1 MHMHMHI
8 HMHMHMHMHI
18 HMRMHIH
25 MHMHMHMLMHMRA
38 RKCLIPRISFFW
50 AYDNCQKVQYAW
62 GYLPVPGR
70 HVMMYLYLIG
80 RVAGNGDN
88 KVMELESPPLNGV

>member
-1 MHMHMHI
+1 MVV
-8 HMHMHMHMHI
+8 
-18 HMRMHIH
+18 
-25 MHMHMHMLMHMRA
+25 
-38 RKCLIPRISFFW
+38 RKSFTTIFYDLSGRWCDLFFRIGIMTSFLITCLVFPALRISSPW
-50 AYDNCQKVQYAW
+50 EYHKCQKVQYAW

-88 KVMELESPPLNGV
+88 KEMELESPP